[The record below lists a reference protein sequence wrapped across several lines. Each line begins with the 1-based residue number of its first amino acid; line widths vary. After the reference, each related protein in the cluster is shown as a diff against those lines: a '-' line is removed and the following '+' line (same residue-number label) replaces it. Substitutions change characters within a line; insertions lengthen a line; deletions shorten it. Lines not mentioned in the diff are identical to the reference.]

1 LEFSALARLKA
12 WTPQRKALPY
22 AHGDRGRKEKTAL
35 LEDSMKTYF
44 PFVAHF
50 FSPARRLAP
59 RPFLSG
65 RFRKAAKRIASFSL
79 LVKGG
84 GTKGFSATGA
94 GASPSSGGKSWID
107 HEDFIERQVTDN
119 V

>member
-1 LEFSALARLKA
+1 
-12 WTPQRKALPY
+12 
-22 AHGDRGRKEKTAL
+22 
-35 LEDSMKTYF
+35 MKNYF

-59 RPFLSG
+59 LPFLSG
-65 RFRKAAKRIASFSL
+65 RFRKAAKRISAFSL

-84 GTKGFSATGA
+84 GTKGFSAIGA
-94 GASPSSGGKSWID
+94 GSSPSSGGKSWID

>member
-1 LEFSALARLKA
+1 MNHL
-12 WTPQRKALPY
+12 
-22 AHGDRGRKEKTAL
+22 
-35 LEDSMKTYF
+35 

-65 RFRKAAKRIASFSL
+65 RFRMAAKRMASFSFG
-79 LVKGG
+79 VKGG
-84 GTKGFSATGA
+84 GTNGFSATGA

-107 HEDFIERQVTDN
+107 HEDFIERRVTGN

>member
-12 WTPQRKALPY
+12 WTPQRKTLPNED
-22 AHGDRGRKEKTAL
+22 GDRGRKEKTPL
-35 LEDSMKTYF
+35 LEDGMKTYF

>member
-1 LEFSALARLKA
+1 LEFSALDCLKTG
-12 WTPQRKALPY
+12 TPQRKALPY
-22 AHGDRGRKEKTAL
+22 AHGDRGRKEEATI
-35 LEDSMKTYF
+35 LENRMKTYL

-50 FSPARRLAP
+50 SSPARRLAP
-59 RPFLSG
+59 FPFLSG
-65 RFRKAAKRIASFSL
+65 RLRMVAKRIASLSL
-79 LVKGG
+79 VVRGG

-107 HEDFIERQVTDN
+107 QLLFIERQVTDN

>member
-1 LEFSALARLKA
+1 LEFSSLARLKTG
-12 WTPQRKALPY
+12 TPQRKTLPY
-22 AHGDRGRKEKTAL
+22 AHGDRGREEEATI
-35 LEDSMKTYF
+35 LENRMKNYF

-59 RPFLSG
+59 RPFRSG

-84 GTKGFSATGA
+84 GTKGFSAAGA
-94 GASPSSGGKSWID
+94 GVSPSSGGKSWID

>member
-1 LEFSALARLKA
+1 
-12 WTPQRKALPY
+12 
-22 AHGDRGRKEKTAL
+22 
-35 LEDSMKTYF
+35 MKNYL

-59 RPFLSG
+59 LPFLSG

-79 LVKGG
+79 LVRGG

-107 HEDFIERQVTDN
+107 QLLFIERRVTGN

>member
-1 LEFSALARLKA
+1 LEFSSLTRFKTG
-12 WTPQRKALPY
+12 TPQRKTLPY
-22 AHGDRGRKEKTAL
+22 AHGDRGRKEEATI
-35 LEDSMKTYF
+35 LEDSMKTYL

-59 RPFLSG
+59 LPFLSG

-107 HEDFIERQVTDN
+107 QLLFIERQVTDN

>member
-1 LEFSALARLKA
+1 LEFSSLARLKA

-22 AHGDRGRKEKTAL
+22 AHGDRGRKEKATI
-35 LEDSMKTYF
+35 LEDGMKNYF

-59 RPFLSG
+59 LPFLSG
-65 RFRKAAKRIASFSL
+65 RFRKAAKRISAFSL
-79 LVKGG
+79 LVRGG
-84 GTKGFSATGA
+84 GTNGFSAIGA

-107 HEDFIERQVTDN
+107 QLLFIERRVMGN

>member
-1 LEFSALARLKA
+1 LEFSALARLKTG
-12 WTPQRKALPY
+12 TPQRKALSY
-22 AHGDRGRKEKTAL
+22 AHGDRGRKEKAKI
-35 LEDSMKTYF
+35 LEDSMKIYF

-50 FSPARRLAP
+50 SSPARRLAP
-59 RPFLSG
+59 LPFLSG

-84 GTKGFSATGA
+84 GTNGFSATGA

-107 HEDFIERQVTDN
+107 QLLFIERQVTDN

>member
-1 LEFSALARLKA
+1 LEFSALARLKTG
-12 WTPQRKALPY
+12 TPQWKTLPY
-22 AHGDRGRKEKTAL
+22 EDGDRGRKEKTTI
-35 LEDSMKTYF
+35 LENRMKTYF

-84 GTKGFSATGA
+84 GTNGFSATGA
-94 GASPSSGGKSWID
+94 GLSPSSGGKSWID
-107 HEDFIERQVTDN
+107 QLLFIERQMTGN

>member
-1 LEFSALARLKA
+1 MIHL
-12 WTPQRKALPY
+12 
-22 AHGDRGRKEKTAL
+22 
-35 LEDSMKTYF
+35 

-65 RFRKAAKRIASFSL
+65 RFRIMANFRAFFSS
-79 LVKGG
+79 LVNGG
-84 GTKGFSATGA
+84 GTQGLSAIGA
-94 GASPSSGGKSWID
+94 GFSPSSGEKSWID
-107 HEDFIERQVTDN
+107 HEDFIERRVTGN

>member
-1 LEFSALARLKA
+1 
-12 WTPQRKALPY
+12 
-22 AHGDRGRKEKTAL
+22 
-35 LEDSMKTYF
+35 MKNYF

-65 RFRKAAKRIASFSL
+65 RFRIMANLMAFFSS

-84 GTKGFSATGA
+84 GVQGLSASGA
-94 GASPSSGGKSWID
+94 GVSPSSGGKSWID
-107 HEDFIERQVTDN
+107 QLLFIERRVTGN

>member
-1 LEFSALARLKA
+1 LEFFALACLKT
-12 WTPQRKALPY
+12 WTPQWKALPY
-22 AHGDRGRKEKTAL
+22 AHGDRGRKEETTI
-35 LEDSMKTYF
+35 LENRMKNYF

-59 RPFLSG
+59 LPFLSG
-65 RFRKAAKRIASFSL
+65 RFRKAANRIASFSL

>member
-1 LEFSALARLKA
+1 MNHL
-12 WTPQRKALPY
+12 
-22 AHGDRGRKEKTAL
+22 
-35 LEDSMKTYF
+35 

-50 FSPARRLAP
+50 SSPARRLAP

-65 RFRKAAKRIASFSL
+65 RFRMAAKRIAAFSFA
-79 LVKGG
+79 VKGG
-84 GTKGFSATGA
+84 GTNGFSATGA

-107 HEDFIERQVTDN
+107 QEDFIERQVTGN

>member
-1 LEFSALARLKA
+1 MNNHL
-12 WTPQRKALPY
+12 
-22 AHGDRGRKEKTAL
+22 
-35 LEDSMKTYF
+35 

-50 FSPARRLAP
+50 SSPDLLLAP

-65 RFRKAAKRIASFSL
+65 RFRMAAKRIASLSL
-79 LVKGG
+79 VVRGG

-107 HEDFIERQVTDN
+107 QLLFIERRVTGN
-119 V
+119 GLTQHIQP

>member
-1 LEFSALARLKA
+1 LEFSALACLKTG
-12 WTPQRKALPY
+12 TPQRKALPY
-22 AHGDRGRKEKTAL
+22 AHGDRGREEKTTI
-35 LEDSMKTYF
+35 LENRMKTYF

-59 RPFLSG
+59 LPFLSG
-65 RFRKAAKRIASFSL
+65 RFRKAAKRISAFSL
-79 LVKGG
+79 LVRGG

-107 HEDFIERQVTDN
+107 HEDFIERQMTDN

>member
-1 LEFSALARLKA
+1 
-12 WTPQRKALPY
+12 
-22 AHGDRGRKEKTAL
+22 
-35 LEDSMKTYF
+35 MKTYF

-107 HEDFIERQVTDN
+107 QLLFIERRVTDN

>member
-1 LEFSALARLKA
+1 
-12 WTPQRKALPY
+12 
-22 AHGDRGRKEKTAL
+22 
-35 LEDSMKTYF
+35 MKTYF

-65 RFRKAAKRIASFSL
+65 LFLIMANLIACFSA

-84 GTKGFSATGA
+84 GTQGLSASGA
-94 GASPSSGGKSWID
+94 GFSPSSGGKSWID
-107 HEDFIERQVTDN
+107 QLLFIERRVTAN

>member
-1 LEFSALARLKA
+1 
-12 WTPQRKALPY
+12 
-22 AHGDRGRKEKTAL
+22 
-35 LEDSMKTYF
+35 MKTYF

-59 RPFLSG
+59 LPFLSG
-65 RFRKAAKRIASFSL
+65 RFRKAAKRISAFSL
-79 LVKGG
+79 LVSGG
-84 GTKGFSATGA
+84 GTNGFSAVGA

>member
-1 LEFSALARLKA
+1 MNHL
-12 WTPQRKALPY
+12 
-22 AHGDRGRKEKTAL
+22 
-35 LEDSMKTYF
+35 

-65 RFRKAAKRIASFSL
+65 RFRMAAKRMASFSFV
-79 LVKGG
+79 VKGG
-84 GTKGFSATGA
+84 GTNGFSATGA

-107 HEDFIERQVTDN
+107 HEDFIERRVTGN